1 MFYSVKVKL
10 PENNSSVW
18 AITMD
23 DCGLSMCEGALYD
36 AKVGFTSQLKGRL
49 DNVLYWTDDGERVR
63 GRFFGVRN
71 DYKNLMR
78 LLTCMREVEDATTD
92 SCRVLDYVVRH
103 LNVVFAKERE
113 IVSLHTAN
121 SELAEA
127 AIEKPPYKE
136 DLLREIETMRIANG
150 ELQDKIAELE
160 QKCAKY
166 ALEHARRT
174 ISNADGYSWASSAPP
189 VTMEG
194 DPAFNELYNETLQ
207 ALRGGVKVM
216 ASPAKL
222 LEFLNE
228 HLLALHSNQNYREL
242 VESLGDCIAERRTEA
257 YLKEEIKQLQEEV
270 SVPKKLVPAS
280 ERKEEPE
287 EKKFYMSVNNYEID
301 ESLPIFLGLNFGGG
315 YYYWNNVL
323 RDRDCILE
331 ATFVASDDPK
341 IYPNVSSPDVEV
353 LSCKTVD
360 SSVEAFTYCG
370 VPGKYIG
377 CIVRQIPKPLSE
389 RDIADYIRHYV
400 LDCGEVGSDG
410 RVEFAIKNLF
420 GTWFVDRT
428 KGKKSLYFYGWDG
441 QGVKPRDIASIC
453 KLPVVGLSLTPDGND
468 LVISSVDKRRFT
480 HVFCVLF
487 IERVAGKPGGSWT

>member
-1 MFYSVKVKL
+1 MIL
-10 PENNSSVW
+10 
-18 AITMD
+18 
-23 DCGLSMCEGALYD
+23 
-36 AKVGFTSQLKGRL
+36 RL
-49 DNVLYWTDDGERVR
+49 N
-63 GRFFGVRN
+63 
-71 DYKNLMR
+71 
-78 LLTCMREVEDATTD
+78 
-92 SCRVLDYVVRH
+92 RH
-103 LNVVFAKERE
+103 LNRWNP
-113 IVSLHTAN
+113 SLHSA
-121 SELAEA
+121 
-127 AIEKPPYKE
+127 
-136 DLLREIETMRIANG
+136 
-150 ELQDKIAELE
+150 KI
-160 QKCAKY
+160 
-166 ALEHARRT
+166 
-174 ISNADGYSWASSAPP
+174 SFWNVD
-189 VTMEG
+189 
-194 DPAFNELYNETLQ
+194 
-207 ALRGGVKVM
+207 
-216 ASPAKL
+216 
-222 LEFLNE
+222 
-228 HLLALHSNQNYREL
+228 
-242 VESLGDCIAERRTEA
+242 
-257 YLKEEIKQLQEEV
+257 
-270 SVPKKLVPAS
+270 
-280 ERKEEPE
+280 
-287 EKKFYMSVNNYEID
+287 
-301 ESLPIFLGLNFGGG
+301 GG

-341 IYPNVSSPDVEV
+341 IYPSPDVEV

-468 LVISSVDKRRFT
+468 VVISVDNSVDKRRFT